1 MPRSV
6 FKKFAVKR
14 HEFGDS
20 WALKPFRKLMQEPR
34 YWGIR
39 RRTVV
44 PAFSLGLFLCF
55 QPIPAQPILAT
66 LIALATRINIPIA
79 AATPFISNPL
89 TMPPMYYACYRVGT
103 WLLGQE
109 PQPFDFEMS
118 FEWLTTTFLNYW
130 QPVTLGC
137 VVLGTT
143 AAAVGY
149 IVVDVAWR
157 FTLHDYKIQKRRR
170 RRDRHPGPRK
180 SG

>member
-20 WALKPFRKLMQEPR
+20 WVLKPFRKLMEEPR

-44 PAFSLGLFLCF
+44 PAFALGLFLSF
-55 QPIPAQPILAT
+55 QPFPAQPIVAT
-66 LIALATRINIPIA
+66 LIALGLRINIPIA

-89 TMPPMYYACYRVGT
+89 TMPPMYYASYRVGV

-109 PQPFDFEMS
+109 PQPFDFQMS

-137 VVLGTT
+137 LVLGTT
-143 AAAVGY
+143 AAALGY
-149 IVVDVAWR
+149 DIVDAAWR
-157 FTLHDYKIQKRRR
+157 FTLHDYKIQKRKRR
-170 RRDRHPGPRK
+170 KDRK
-180 SG
+180 VV